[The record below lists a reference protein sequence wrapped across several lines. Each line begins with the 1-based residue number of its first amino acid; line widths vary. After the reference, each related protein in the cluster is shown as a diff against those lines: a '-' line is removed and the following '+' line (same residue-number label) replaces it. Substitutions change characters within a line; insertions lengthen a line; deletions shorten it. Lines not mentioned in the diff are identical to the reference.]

1 MTTPSGTGG
10 PSTGWP
16 RGRTQWIIGTVV
28 LIGLGVLV
36 GLLLHNVLIG
46 LLLAA
51 LVSIGWIMA
60 FESSR
65 GRNVGMNKHSGD
77 PFDDS
82 DDNGAQL

>member
-1 MTTPSGTGG
+1 MTNSPGTG

-28 LIGLGVLV
+28 LIGLGVIV
-36 GLLLHNVLIG
+36 GMLLGNVWIG

-65 GRNVGMNKHSGD
+65 GRSVGMRKHSND

-82 DDNGAQL
+82 DDDGARL